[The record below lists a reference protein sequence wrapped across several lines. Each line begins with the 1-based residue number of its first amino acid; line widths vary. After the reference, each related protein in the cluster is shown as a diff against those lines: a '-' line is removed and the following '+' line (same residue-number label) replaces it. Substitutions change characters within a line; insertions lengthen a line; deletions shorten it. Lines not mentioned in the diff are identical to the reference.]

1 MHNHRH
7 HPPSQPA
14 WSPWWW
20 FVVVVTVVDTP
31 INRMSYS
38 PEDCHIC
45 IILSPTLPPPPPPP
59 SPVPFSRGVSGCC
72 VLSCY
77 RVTQFMRPTVSQSV
91 SQSSHQAAHQ
101 IPLGLSTCVA
111 ANCKQTVQATVHTER
126 NYRRRRGHIR
136 WRLSPVKRHTQS
148 LSPRVSLAIINL
160 QCAM

>member
-14 WSPWWW
+14 WSPWSPWSPWWW

-45 IILSPTLPPPPPPP
+45 IILSTTLPPPPPRCLWLLLRIVMLP
-59 SPVPFSRGVSGCC
+59 
-72 VLSCY
+72 CY
-77 RVTQFMRPTVSQSV
+77 TIHAANCESV

-101 IPLGLSTCVA
+101 IPLDLSTCVA
-111 ANCKQTVQATVHTER
+111 ANCKQTVQANVHTER

-136 WRLSPVKRHTQS
+136 WRLSPFKRHTQS
-148 LSPRVSLAIINL
+148 RFSPRVSLAIINL